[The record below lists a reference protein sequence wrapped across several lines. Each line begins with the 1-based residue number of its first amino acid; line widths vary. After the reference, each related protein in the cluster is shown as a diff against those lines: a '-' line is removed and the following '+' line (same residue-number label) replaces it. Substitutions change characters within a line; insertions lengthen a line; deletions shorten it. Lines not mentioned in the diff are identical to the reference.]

1 MVPKKNQ
8 FHLRSL
14 TVGQGGGGGGV
25 GAGGGVLVVPCN
37 MAGVKGV
44 AGWPP

>member
-1 MVPKKNQ
+1 MVVPKKNQ

-25 GAGGGVLVVPCN
+25 GAGGGVCGNEDKNL
-37 MAGVKGV
+37 
-44 AGWPP
+44 

>member
-25 GAGGGVLVVPCN
+25 GAGGGVCGNEDKNL
-37 MAGVKGV
+37 
-44 AGWPP
+44 

>member
-1 MVPKKNQ
+1 M
-8 FHLRSL
+8 
-14 TVGQGGGGGGV
+14 GQGGGGGGV

-37 MAGVKGV
+37 MAGLKGV